1 MKILYDYQTLLRQ
14 KYGGISRYF
23 YELAINVER
32 LDPDVNI
39 DIVAILSQN
48 YYFSNYK
55 SMKSYNT
62 NNTIIKYIA
71 RLINKITIRFKISI
85 NNIIGKP
92 YDIIHPT
99 YYSDYFMGLNHK
111 KNKLVLTVHDM
122 THEKFLKDS
131 KDLGCQRIMKMK
143 RRMILKADFI
153 IAISENTKKD
163 LLEFY
168 PQLKE
173 EKIKVI
179 YHGYNRIDSN
189 EVIEGSN
196 KKLFLEKYVL
206 FVGTRITYKNFI
218 NFLRSASLL
227 CKEDKELKILCVGG
241 GKFNDSEIQ
250 KINELELTDRIYQ
263 KYLNDK
269 ELELAYRN
277 AQCFVFPSLYEG
289 FGIPILEA
297 FSNKC
302 PVVLSNASCFPEI
315 AMDAA
320 LYFDGNDVDNMAST
334 ISKVIY
340 DNKLKEVLI
349 NKGIKRLKDF
359 SWEETAKDTIEVYNK
374 VLNIEV

>member
-71 RLINKITIRFKISI
+71 RLINKITIRSKISI
-85 NNIIGKP
+85 NNVMGKP

-189 EVIEGSN
+189 EVIEDSN

-206 FVGTRITYKNFI
+206 FVGTRVTYKNFT
-218 NFLRSASLL
+218 NFLRSASIL

-250 KINELELTDRIYQ
+250 KINELKLTDRIYQ

-269 ELELAYRN
+269 ELELAYKN

-340 DNKLKEVLI
+340 DNKLKEILI

-359 SWEETAKDTIEVYNK
+359 SWEETAKDTIEVYHK

>member
-71 RLINKITIRFKISI
+71 RLINKITIRSKISI
-85 NNIIGKP
+85 NNVMGKP

-189 EVIEGSN
+189 EVIEDSN

-206 FVGTRITYKNFI
+206 FVGTRITYKNFT
-218 NFLRSASLL
+218 NFLRSASIL

-241 GKFNDSEIQ
+241 TKFNDSEIQ
-250 KINELELTDRIYQ
+250 KIKELKLTDRIYQ

-269 ELELAYRN
+269 ELELAYKN

-340 DNKLKEVLI
+340 DNKLKEILI
-349 NKGIKRLKDF
+349 NKGIKRLEDF
-359 SWEETAKDTIEVYNK
+359 SWEETAKDTIEVYHK

>member
-71 RLINKITIRFKISI
+71 RLINKITIRSKISI
-85 NNIIGKP
+85 NNVMGKP

-189 EVIEGSN
+189 EVIEDSN

-206 FVGTRITYKNFI
+206 FVGTRVTYKNFT
-218 NFLRSASLL
+218 NFLRSASIL

-250 KINELELTDRIYQ
+250 KINELKLTDRIYQ

-269 ELELAYRN
+269 ELELAYKN

-340 DNKLKEVLI
+340 DNKLKEILI

-359 SWEETAKDTIEVYNK
+359 SWKETAKDTIEVYHK